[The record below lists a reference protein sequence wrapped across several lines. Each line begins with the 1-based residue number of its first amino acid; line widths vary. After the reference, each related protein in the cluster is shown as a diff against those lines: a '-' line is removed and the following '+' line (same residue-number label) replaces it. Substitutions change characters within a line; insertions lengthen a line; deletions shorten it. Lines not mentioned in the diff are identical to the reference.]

1 MLHFDNDIVATD
13 LTERCGSS
21 LALTEEQARCS
32 TEGDAEGTAAP
43 EQQTKPSKLEEFRWK
58 LDSMDLY
65 LLKYF
70 EGNCSCALLIASATI
85 LSFSILH

>member
-32 TEGDAEGTAAP
+32 TEGDAEGTVP
-43 EQQTKPSKLEEFRWK
+43 EQQMKPSKLEEFRWK